1 MSERCAAPRGGG
13 SIILSQM
20 LQPLHTLHMLLA
32 ALRLRV
38 YDGDVGEAELPA
50 VVKVQSSTLHYST
63 VQYSTVPAVVPGV
76 PVSAGVGAGGA
87 PPAHADLGV
96 PGARVD
102 LVASEQ

>member
-1 MSERCAAPRGGG
+1 
-13 SIILSQM
+13 
-20 LQPLHTLHMLLA
+20 MLLA

-50 VVKVQSSTLHYST
+50 VVQAQSST

-87 PPAHADLGV
+87 PPAHPDLRV

-102 LVASEQ
+102 LVASE

>member
-1 MSERCAAPRGGG
+1 
-13 SIILSQM
+13 
-20 LQPLHTLHMLLA
+20 MLLA

-50 VVKVQSSTLHYST
+50 VVQAQSST